1 MDGAH
6 VNVFCDALSLEM
18 TPNGRF
24 QSAVGPPTIEYTLTV
39 TAIIWTALAAGT
51 VYGLHRLGLWM
62 EARGWIYYRKK
73 RGSSG
78 GLGTAFLEVQSLL
91 EPSARH
97 VLEVKRNEDADD
109 EDSGDPP
116 KPGAL

>member
-1 MDGAH
+1 MVAI
-6 VNVFCDALSLEM
+6 VWA
-18 TPNGRF
+18 
-24 QSAVGPPTIEYTLTV
+24 AV
-39 TAIIWTALAAGT
+39 AAAT

-62 EARGWIYYRKK
+62 ESRGWIYYRKK

-97 VLEVKRNEDADD
+97 VLEVKRNEDAAD

-116 KPGAL
+116 KPGPDEKR